1 MVQSECRGRLPVATK
16 VDDDMEQLL
25 DADAQMLGVY
35 RAEVVRLAL
44 DEYRD
49 LRHGDFACPHCGDR
63 IQLEP

>member
-1 MVQSECRGRLPVATK
+1 
-16 VDDDMEQLL
+16 MEQLL
-25 DADAQMLGVY
+25 DADAEMLGVY

-49 LRHGDFACPHCGDR
+49 LRQGDFECPHCGGT